1 MTTGEGEPERGRAR
15 EVDLTLQTPQVVDS
29 AAELAEYL
37 LGRHPERLAHSA
49 AVAARARLLTAA
61 VAPEVAPFLVA
72 AAWLHDIGY
81 TAEVRETG
89 FHPVDG
95 ARYLRHAGWPKAMYD
110 LVAHHSGSRFV
121 ATARGLDADLA
132 PFAFVEDALTD
143 ALTVAD
149 QTAGPQGMQMTVEER
164 MADMLARHGPESP
177 NAHAHPARRPYL
189 LAAARRVAGRLEA
202 VGVSPGRHHIF

>member
-1 MTTGEGEPERGRAR
+1 MTTGQEPDRGPAAGP
-15 EVDLTLQTPQVVDS
+15 VDPALQTPQVVD
-29 AAELAEYL
+29 AAADLAEYL
-37 LGRHPERLAHSA
+37 LGRHPERLAHSE

-61 VAPEVAPFLVA
+61 VSPEAAPFLVA

-81 TAEVRETG
+81 TAEVRRTG

-95 ARYLRHAGWPKAMYD
+95 AEYLRHAGWPQAMSD

-121 ATARGLDADLA
+121 ATARDLDAELA
-132 PFAFVEDALTD
+132 SFTFVEDELTD

-149 QTAGPQGMQMTVEER
+149 QTAGPQGRQMTVEER

-177 NAHAHPARRPYL
+177 NARAHPARRPYL

-202 VGVSPGRHHIF
+202 AGVPAHRHHIF